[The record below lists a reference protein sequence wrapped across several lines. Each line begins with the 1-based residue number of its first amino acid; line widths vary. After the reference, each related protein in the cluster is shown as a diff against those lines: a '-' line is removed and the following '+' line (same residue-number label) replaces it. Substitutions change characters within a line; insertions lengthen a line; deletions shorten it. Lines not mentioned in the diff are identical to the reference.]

1 MKSTIASGLML
12 AAAVALSACGG
23 AAGGGGDLAGRLAA
37 LCIKERGEA
46 GRMVCECEARVT
58 NTALSEEDRKL
69 AMISV
74 EAEEGRFK
82 TKDDLRKALEALG
95 VNAQNAE
102 EKMGA
107 FVQRMMLL
115 EAKAIGECGAA

>member
-1 MKSTIASGLML
+1 MKRNL
-12 AAAVALSACGG
+12 AFGVALAVAIGLSACGG

-46 GRMVCECEARVT
+46 GRTVCGCEARVT